1 MICPLKKY
9 DFHSGSESDGLQIFW
24 RIAQASPQSSV
35 IHCGHTRVNSEQCPY
50 LLAFHA
56 HHYNNYPDPPKIL
69 WQGISRLQIT
79 MLGSAGTIKDH
90 I

>member
-1 MICPLKKY
+1 MTFILGQNLMAFRSFGALLRPHRNL
-9 DFHSGSESDGLQIFW
+9 
-24 RIAQASPQSSV
+24 QSSTAATPEWTLN
-35 IHCGHTRVNSEQCPY
+35 HPY

-56 HHYNNYPDPPKIL
+56 HHYNNYPDSPKIL